1 MGNWKIL
8 SACLYICV
16 CLYIDSVGFLC
27 FFLLWMVLPKLICK
41 RTLASLKGQML
52 VMIGYSETLR
62 NIKII
67 LIPFQVHVI

>member
-27 FFLLWMVLPKLICK
+27 FFS
-41 RTLASLKGQML
+41 TLNG
-52 VMIGYSETLR
+52 VT
-62 NIKII
+62 KIN
-67 LIPFQVHVI
+67 L